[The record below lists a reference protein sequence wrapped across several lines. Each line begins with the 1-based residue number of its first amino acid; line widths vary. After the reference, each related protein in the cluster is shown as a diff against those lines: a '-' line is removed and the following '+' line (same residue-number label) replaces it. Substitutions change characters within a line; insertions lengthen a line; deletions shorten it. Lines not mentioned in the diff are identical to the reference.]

1 MEIRCRHI
9 TSYWNDG
16 IFVRKFPALNNDK
29 SMSVNAILRIRIKNC
44 ILDTCEIDSSSLSIW
59 KLFCLAWQIY
69 AKHYT
74 NAKHFSLQQQQQ
86 QRAVVSLQ
94 RDFSIKVTKWSNY
107 FDEREVPNDIR
118 LHELTAENSVS
129 TTWTTLITIIIIE
142 MMVVGLRFTISQCNS
157 QTNGKVVADTLNMQ
171 DFYLV
176 LAFLIFLIVCSSF
189 QQHLYFALYLLR
201 FFFVFV

>member
-9 TSYWNDG
+9 TSYWNNG

-29 SMSVNAILRIRIKNC
+29 SMSVNAMLRIRIKSC

-59 KLFCLAWQIY
+59 KWFCLALQIY

-74 NAKHFSLQQQQQ
+74 NAKHFSLQRP

-107 FDEREVPNDIR
+107 FDERELPSDIR

-129 TTWTTLITIIIIE
+129 TTWTTLITIIIIA
-142 MMVVGLRFTISQCNS
+142 MMVVGLRFTISQCNC

-189 QQHLYFALYLLR
+189 QQYLYFALYLLR